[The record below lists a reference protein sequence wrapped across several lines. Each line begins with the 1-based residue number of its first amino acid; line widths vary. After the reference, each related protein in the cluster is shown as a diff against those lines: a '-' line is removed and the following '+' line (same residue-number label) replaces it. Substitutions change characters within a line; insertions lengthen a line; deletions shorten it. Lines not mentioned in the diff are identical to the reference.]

1 MLELVG
7 IRRLKIALIFSVFIL
22 FLLNSIGF
30 LNFAVIT
37 KPDISLNSALISQI
51 IGQKSFLSNQIFE
64 TKEFYIFLLTG
75 ILLSILLPVLSPIK
89 ASLLTFVGM
98 GVPVYINYTNPSS
111 ALLPLEY
118 SLLTIFILY
127 IVNILIS
134 YFIEIHAKQ
143 EIINVFGKYI
153 PPQLVQEI
161 SKSPGKISLK
171 SESREM
177 TVLFCD
183 LHNFSSSSEHLSPL
197 QISAML
203 NAYFTEMSKIL
214 HSYNATIDKFI
225 GDAVMAFWGAPLIQ
239 EDHAQLSI
247 LASFK
252 MQEAIER
259 LEPVFAGNGWPAT
272 KMGIGINS
280 GKMHVGNMG
289 SEHRITYT
297 VVGDAVN
304 LASRLEGLTRIYKV
318 PTIVSEYTAQATTN
332 IFYRELDTVTV
343 KGKEIETRIFQPL
356 YQTDQLYEQAAATIT
371 KEVEKQQQAL
381 QFYYEKKYEES
392 LEAFDKLAKEHPAD
406 PYYKIMRDKSTS
418 L

>member
-1 MLELVG
+1 MLKLVG
-7 IRRLKIALIFSVFIL
+7 LQRLKIALILSVFLL
-22 FLLNSIGF
+22 FLLNSIG
-30 LNFAVIT
+30 LLTLTVIT
-37 KPDISLNSALISQI
+37 KPDISLNSELISQF
-51 IGQKSFLSNQIFE
+51 IGNKSFLSNQIFE

-75 ILLSILLPVLSPIK
+75 ILLSILLPVLNPIK
-89 ASLLTFVGM
+89 ASLLTFVCM
-98 GVPVYINYTNPSS
+98 GVPVYINYINPGS

-118 SLLTIFILY
+118 SLLTILILY

-171 SESREM
+171 TESREM

-183 LHNFSSSSEHLSPL
+183 LHNFTSSSEHLSPQ

-203 NAYFTEMSKIL
+203 NTYFTEMSKIL
-214 HSYNATIDKFI
+214 HSCNATIDKFI
-225 GDAVMAFWGAPLIQ
+225 GDAVMAFWGAPLVQ

-247 LASFK
+247 LASFE
-252 MQEAIER
+252 MQKAMER
-259 LEPVFAGNGWPAT
+259 LEPSFAGNGWPVT

-304 LASRLEGLTRIYKV
+304 LASRLEGLTRTYKV

-332 IFYRELDTVTV
+332 IFYRELDIVTV
-343 KGKEIETRIFQPL
+343 RGREIETRIFQPL
-356 YQTDQLYEQAAATIT
+356 YQSDQFDAQAAATIT

-381 QFYYEKKYEES
+381 QLYYEKKYKES
-392 LEAFDKLAKEHPAD
+392 LEAFDSLAKDHPAD
-406 PYYKIMRDKSTS
+406 PYYKIMRDKSAS